1 MGYAAKGAS
10 QYIVKK
16 KIHDIAQVQVVVL
29 YTCDS

>member
-10 QYIVKK
+10 QYIVK